1 MTAYALA
8 HLRRAP
14 VHAEVLEYLELI
26 DATLVPFGGRFI
38 VHGGPV
44 EALEGSWSGDL
55 VIVEFPDSASARS
68 WYHSPAYQEIKPLR
82 TRHLAG
88 ELIIVEGVDA
98 DHSSAELAAALR
110 RADGS

>member
-1 MTAYALA
+1 MTAYVLA

-14 VHAEVLEYLELI
+14 VHAEVLEYLERI

-44 EALEGSWSGDL
+44 EVLEGGWSGDL

-82 TRHLAG
+82 TRHLEG
-88 ELIIVEGVDA
+88 ELILVEGVEA
-98 DHSSAELAAALR
+98 DHRSAELAAVLR
-110 RADGS
+110 RAVGS